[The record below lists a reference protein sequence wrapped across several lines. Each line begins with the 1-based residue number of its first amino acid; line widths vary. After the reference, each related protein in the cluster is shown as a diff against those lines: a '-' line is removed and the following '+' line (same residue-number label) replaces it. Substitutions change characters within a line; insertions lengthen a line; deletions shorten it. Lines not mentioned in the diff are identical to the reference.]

1 MKWTWAA
8 FALTAATGVLM
19 FITNAQVYYHNFFFR
34 TKILLL
40 ALAGINMLV
49 FELTTARTV
58 HLWDKAP
65 AAPRA
70 GKTAAVVSLLL
81 WITIIFMGRWIGFT
95 TSQSEVPLDPSINIE
110 DLFPSPPG
118 DSGDPK

>member
-1 MKWTWAA
+1 
-8 FALTAATGVLM
+8 
-19 FITNAQVYYHNFFFR
+19 
-34 TKILLL
+34 
-40 ALAGINMLV
+40 
-49 FELTTARTV
+49 
-58 HLWDKAP
+58 
-65 AAPRA
+65 
-70 GKTAAVVSLLL
+70 L